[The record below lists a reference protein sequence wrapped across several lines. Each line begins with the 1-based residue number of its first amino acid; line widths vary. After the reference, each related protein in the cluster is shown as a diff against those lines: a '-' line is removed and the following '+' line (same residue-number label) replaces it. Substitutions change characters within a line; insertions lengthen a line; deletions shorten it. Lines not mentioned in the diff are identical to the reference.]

1 LTNGSFPANLEDL
14 EKCEV
19 IYETL
24 PGWESD
30 ISNITEYSRL
40 PPNCRK
46 YVERVEEL
54 IGIPVTWIGTGPDRK
69 NTIMKPL

>member
-1 LTNGSFPANLEDL
+1 MDGAFPANLEDL

-19 IYETL
+19 TYETL

-30 ISNITEYSRL
+30 ISGISEYSKL
-40 PPNCRK
+40 PGNCRK
-46 YVERVEEL
+46 YVERIEEL
-54 IGIPVTWIGTGPDRK
+54 IGVPITWIGTGVDRK